1 MVLGPRRHDRDD
13 DALLLAAGAGDA
25 DAFRVFYRR
34 HVAAV
39 IGFLLR
45 RCGDAESAAELA
57 GETFAGA
64 LLACPR
70 YRPDGA
76 PARDWLLRIAVRTL
90 GESRRTG
97 RMPSAARRQLAMQRI
112 ALTDDDLRRVEQLAL
127 LDPDAAI
134 LHAVDELEEAERAAV
149 IARVVEEREWADVA
163 AELSCSEATART
175 HVSSGLAQLRRR
187 LAGGTA

>member
-1 MVLGPRRHDRDD
+1 MGPRRNDRDD

-25 DAFRVFYRR
+25 DAFRVFYRN

-45 RCGDAESAAELA
+45 RCGDAETAAELA
-57 GETFAGA
+57 GETFAAA
-64 LLACPR
+64 LIACPR
-70 YRPDGA
+70 YRPGAA
-76 PARDWLLRIAVRTL
+76 PARDWLLRIALRAL
-90 GESRRTG
+90 GEHRRSG
-97 RMPSAARRQLAMQRI
+97 RVPTAARRQLAMQRI
-112 ALTDDDLRRVEQLAL
+112 ALTEQDLRRVEQLAL

-134 LHAVDELEEAERAAV
+134 LHAVDELEETQRAAV

-163 AELSCSEATART
+163 AELACSEAAART

>member
-1 MVLGPRRHDRDD
+1 MRPRRHDRDD

-39 IGFLLR
+39 VGFLLR
-45 RCGDAESAAELA
+45 RCGDAETAAELA

-64 LLACPR
+64 LIACPR
-70 YRPDGA
+70 YRPGNA
-76 PARDWLLRIAVRTL
+76 PARDWLLGIALRAL
-90 GESRRTG
+90 GDSRRSG
-97 RMPSAARRQLAMQRI
+97 RVPTAARRHLAMQRI
-112 ALTDDDLRRVEQLAL
+112 TLTDDDLRRVEQLAL

-134 LHAVDELEEAERAAV
+134 LHAVDELEEIERAAV
-149 IARVVEEREWADVA
+149 IARIVEEREWSDVA
-163 AELSCSEATART
+163 AELACSEAVART
-175 HVSSGLAQLRRR
+175 HVRSGLAHLRRR